1 MSSSAD
7 LVECELNALF
17 NTLNYSIIYN
27 FKKEDLG
34 SYTLISVLGEVSEQ
48 ITLSATTY
56 LIQNYQGIRPTWREF
71 MRGRSC
77 LTNCTSFYEAT

>member
-1 MSSSAD
+1 MSTEPEQNPETCYAFHTTLQILFLMMSSSAD

-56 LIQNYQGIRPTWREF
+56 LIQNY
-71 MRGRSC
+71 
-77 LTNCTSFYEAT
+77 